1 MEFPEEFKYTEEHEW
16 VSIEGDIVT
25 VGISDFAQDALGDI
39 VFVELPEVGYQ
50 AEAGKTFGVVESVK
64 AVSDIYSPVTGE
76 VVEINEELPDTPEL
90 VNSSPYEGAWM
101 LKIKLDDMTRQRR
114 FHMEKPLRKITV
126 QSLFGKIQP
135 DDCFCFRDPQF
146 KPGRKPR
153 DKRSVPVHG

>member
-16 VSIEGDIVT
+16 VQVEGDIVT
-25 VGISDFAQDALGDI
+25 VGITDFAQDALGDI

-64 AVSDIYSPVTGE
+64 AVSDIYSPVSGE

-101 LKIKLDDMTRQRR
+101 LKIKLTNPAELDEMLDAEAYQA
-114 FHMEKPLRKITV
+114 FVEE
-126 QSLFGKIQP
+126 Q
-135 DDCFCFRDPQF
+135 D
-146 KPGRKPR
+146 
-153 DKRSVPVHG
+153 

>member
-16 VSIEGDIVT
+16 VLIEGDIVT
-25 VGISDFAQDALGDI
+25 VGISDFAQESLGDI
-39 VFVELPEVGYQ
+39 VFVELPEVGYK

-101 LKIKLDDMTRQRR
+101 LKIKLDDKAQLDGLLDADAYQA
-114 FHMEKPLRKITV
+114 FVE
-126 QSLFGKIQP
+126 QQ
-135 DDCFCFRDPQF
+135 D
-146 KPGRKPR
+146 
-153 DKRSVPVHG
+153 